1 MHILMITYIQGR
13 GGGVN
18 VKFKQII
25 YSMLILIITFHKRW
39 GGEGGNV
46 MFNQADNL
54 LLINNLK

>member
-13 GGGVN
+13 GGVN

-39 GGEGGNV
+39 GGGEGGNV